1 MSEQR
6 DDISDLQSEMRRVR
20 GELGKDVAD
29 LIESTRDAMNWHYY
43 VGRYPWVCVS
53 AAVLLGYFLAPR
65 STRPIVHIERPE
77 TPRPGLGAILKTA
90 ALTSAARV
98 AGGLAT
104 QFAARILE
112 QNRGATNT
120 DVPKPHD
127 GD

>member
-6 DDISDLQSEMRRVR
+6 DDMSDLQSEMRRVR
-20 GELGKDVAD
+20 GELGKDVAE

-43 VGRYPWVCVS
+43 VRRYPWVCVS
-53 AAVLLGYFLAPR
+53 AAVLIGYFLAPK

-77 TPRPGLGAILKTA
+77 TPRPGLGAILRTA
-90 ALTSAARV
+90 ALTSAARA

-120 DVPKPHD
+120 DVSKPHD

>member
-6 DDISDLQSEMRRVR
+6 DMSDLQSEMKRVR

-29 LIESTRDAMNWHYY
+29 LIESTRDVMNWQYY
-43 VGRYPWVCVS
+43 VRRYPWVAVS

-77 TPRPGLGAILKTA
+77 MPKPGVGGILKAA
-90 ALTSAARV
+90 ALTSAARL

-104 QFAARILE
+104 QFAARLLE
-112 QNRGATNT
+112 QNRGAANP
-120 DVPKPHD
+120 DLSQPHD